1 MQTLLQD
8 LRYGVRMLRKNPGF
22 TFIAVLTLA
31 LGIGAN
37 TAIFSVVNAVLL
49 KPLPYPEPERLIRV
63 WETSPQRGLPY
74 FPASS
79 PNFEDWR
86 KQQSV
91 FEQLAAQENTTFN
104 LTGDGEP
111 ERVAAVGVTS
121 DLFPAL
127 GISPLI
133 GRSFL
138 PEEEQVGRNHVTLLS
153 YGLWQRHFGADRE
166 LIGQAIQ
173 LSGERY
179 TVIGVMP
186 SKFEFTRGTELWVPL
201 ISDPAVYPWR
211 ADRSNRNFSII
222 GRLKPGVSLAEAQ
235 AAMAAIARQ
244 LEQQYPVSNAGWG
257 IRLQSF
263 YEWIIPEELRKG
275 LWVLLGAVGFVLL
288 ITCCNVANLFL
299 ARATRR
305 RREVA
310 IRSALGASRSR
321 VVRQLLTE
329 SSLLAFLGGI
339 AGLLLALWGMD
350 LLVSHLPVN
359 IPRLNEVE
367 IERRVLGFT
376 LVISL
381 LTSVIFG
388 LVPALHLS
396 RVNLSEA
403 FKETARGL
411 AGGAGHR
418 ARRVL
423 VISQIA
429 LALVL
434 LIGAGLMAQ
443 SFVRL
448 SHVRLGFEPDRV
460 LTLQIALP
468 MSQYREKSQQTAF
481 YAQALER
488 IRATPGVLG
497 SGAVVGVPLARGM
510 NWSVPVTVEG
520 RTMSPEE
527 ALPADAR
534 AVTSQYFATM
544 GIPIL
549 QGRDFTERDGPES
562 TNLIISDAIARRLWP
577 NEDPLG
583 KRLRPGTNNPWM
595 TVVGVAGDVRNSL
608 DQEPRPTIYF
618 SAAQL
623 GFNAMT
629 LVVRTAGNPE
639 SMSAVV
645 RNEIARLD
653 PKLPV
658 YNIRTMSAIHDEA
671 TGQPRF
677 QAALLGL
684 FAVVALVL
692 AAVGIYGVMSYLV
705 TERSREIGIRMALG
719 AEARDVLK
727 LVVGQGMKLAI
738 VGVLIGLG
746 GSLALTR
753 LMQTLLFGVN
763 PTDPPT
769 FIAITLLLTFVA
781 LLACW
786 LPARRA
792 ARVDPMI
799 ALRYE

>member
-1 MQTLLQD
+1 MQTLLRD
-8 LRYGVRMLRKNPGF
+8 LRYGMRMLRKNPGF
-22 TFIAVLTLA
+22 TFIAVFTLA

-37 TAIFSVVNAVLL
+37 TAIFSVVNVVLL
-49 KPLPYPEPERLIRV
+49 RPLPYPEPARLIRI
-63 WETSPQRGLPY
+63 WESNPQRGWPY
-74 FPASS
+74 FPASA
-79 PNFEDWR
+79 PDFEDWR

-111 ERVAAVGVTS
+111 ERIPAVSVTAE
-121 DLFPAL
+121 LFPAL
-127 GISPLI
+127 GISPFI

-138 PEEEQVGRNHVTLLS
+138 PEEEQVGRNHVTVLS
-153 YGLWQRHFGADRE
+153 YDLWRRHFGSDRV
-166 LIGQAIQ
+166 LVGQTIQ
-173 LSGERY
+173 LSGESY

-186 SKFEFTRGTELWVPL
+186 STFQFTRGTELWVPL
-201 ISDPAVYPWR
+201 ILDPAVYPWR
-211 ADRSNRNFSII
+211 ADRANRNFAVI

-235 AAMAAIARQ
+235 GAMDAIAHN
-244 LEQQYPVSNAGWG
+244 LEQQYPASNAAWG

-305 RREVA
+305 QREVA
-310 IRSALGASRSR
+310 IRTALGASRSR

-329 SSLLAFLGGI
+329 SCMLAFLGGI

-350 LLVSHLPVN
+350 LLVSRLPVN

-403 FKETARGL
+403 FKEAARSL
-411 AGGAGHR
+411 SGGAGHR
-418 ARRVL
+418 ARRLL

-468 MSQYREKSQQTAF
+468 ISQYREKTQQAAF

-488 IRATPGVLG
+488 IRALPGVLG
-497 SGAVVGVPLARGM
+497 SGAVVGVPLIRGM
-510 NWSVPVTVEG
+510 NWSFPVTVEG

-534 AVTSQYFATM
+534 AVTPQYFATM

-549 QGRDFTERDGPES
+549 QGRDFTERDGSES
-562 TNLIISDAIARRLWP
+562 TNIIISDAMARRLWP
-577 NEDPLG
+577 NEDALE
-583 KRLRPGTNNPWM
+583 KRIRPGTNNPWM
-595 TVVGVAGDVRNSL
+595 TIVGVVGDVRNSL

-623 GFNAMT
+623 GSNAMT
-629 LVVRTAGNPE
+629 VVLRTVGNPE
-639 SMSAVV
+639 GMSAAV
-645 RNEIARLD
+645 RNEIKTLD
-653 PKLPV
+653 SKLPI
-658 YNIRTMSAIHDEA
+658 YNIRTMSAIYDDA

-705 TERSREIGIRMALG
+705 TEREREIGIRMALG
-719 AEARDVLK
+719 AEAGDVLK

-746 GSLALTR
+746 GALALTR

-769 FIAITLLLTFVA
+769 FIAITLLLTVVA

-792 ARVDPMI
+792 AKVDPMI

>member
-1 MQTLLQD
+1 M
-8 LRYGVRMLRKNPGF
+8 
-22 TFIAVLTLA
+22 
-31 LGIGAN
+31 
-37 TAIFSVVNAVLL
+37 
-49 KPLPYPEPERLIRV
+49 
-63 WETSPQRGLPY
+63 
-74 FPASS
+74 
-79 PNFEDWR
+79 
-86 KQQSV
+86 
-91 FEQLAAQENTTFN
+91 
-104 LTGDGEP
+104 
-111 ERVAAVGVTS
+111 
-121 DLFPAL
+121 
-127 GISPLI
+127 
-133 GRSFL
+133 
-138 PEEEQVGRNHVTLLS
+138 
-153 YGLWQRHFGADRE
+153 
-166 LIGQAIQ
+166 
-173 LSGERY
+173 
-179 TVIGVMP
+179 
-186 SKFEFTRGTELWVPL
+186 
-201 ISDPAVYPWR
+201 
-211 ADRSNRNFSII
+211 
-222 GRLKPGVSLAEAQ
+222 
-235 AAMAAIARQ
+235 
-244 LEQQYPVSNAGWG
+244 
-257 IRLQSF
+257 
-263 YEWIIPEELRKG
+263 
-275 LWVLLGAVGFVLL
+275 
-288 ITCCNVANLFL
+288 
-299 ARATRR
+299 
-305 RREVA
+305 
-310 IRSALGASRSR
+310 
-321 VVRQLLTE
+321 
-329 SSLLAFLGGI
+329 LAFLGGI

-350 LLVSHLPVN
+350 LLVSRLPVN

-403 FKETARGL
+403 FKEAARSL
-411 AGGAGHR
+411 SGGAGHR
-418 ARRVL
+418 ARRLL

-468 MSQYREKSQQTAF
+468 ISQYREKTQQAAF

-488 IRATPGVLG
+488 IRALPGVLG
-497 SGAVVGVPLARGM
+497 SGAVVGVPLIRGM
-510 NWSVPVTVEG
+510 NWSFPVTVEG

-534 AVTSQYFATM
+534 AVTPQYFATM

-549 QGRDFTERDGPES
+549 QGRDFTERDGSES
-562 TNLIISDAIARRLWP
+562 TNIIISDAMARRLWP
-577 NEDPLG
+577 NEDALE
-583 KRLRPGTNNPWM
+583 KRIRPGTNNPWM
-595 TVVGVAGDVRNSL
+595 TIVGVVGDVRNSL

-623 GFNAMT
+623 GSNAMT
-629 LVVRTAGNPE
+629 VVLRTVGNPE
-639 SMSAVV
+639 GMSAAV
-645 RNEIARLD
+645 RNEIKTLD
-653 PKLPV
+653 SKLPI
-658 YNIRTMSAIHDEA
+658 YNIRTMSAIYDDA

-705 TERSREIGIRMALG
+705 TEREREIGIRMALG
-719 AEARDVLK
+719 AEAGDVLK

-746 GSLALTR
+746 GALALTR

-769 FIAITLLLTFVA
+769 FIAITLLLTVVA

-792 ARVDPMI
+792 AKVDPMI

>member
-1 MQTLLQD
+1 
-8 LRYGVRMLRKNPGF
+8 
-22 TFIAVLTLA
+22 
-31 LGIGAN
+31 
-37 TAIFSVVNAVLL
+37 
-49 KPLPYPEPERLIRV
+49 
-63 WETSPQRGLPY
+63 
-74 FPASS
+74 
-79 PNFEDWR
+79 
-86 KQQSV
+86 
-91 FEQLAAQENTTFN
+91 
-104 LTGDGEP
+104 
-111 ERVAAVGVTS
+111 
-121 DLFPAL
+121 
-127 GISPLI
+127 
-133 GRSFL
+133 
-138 PEEEQVGRNHVTLLS
+138 
-153 YGLWQRHFGADRE
+153 
-166 LIGQAIQ
+166 
-173 LSGERY
+173 
-179 TVIGVMP
+179 
-186 SKFEFTRGTELWVPL
+186 LWVPL

-211 ADRSNRNFSII
+211 ADRSNRNFAVI

-235 AAMAAIARQ
+235 GAMDAIAHN
-244 LEQQYPVSNAGWG
+244 LEQQYPASNAAWG

-263 YEWIIPEELRKG
+263 YEWLIPEELRKG

-310 IRSALGASRSR
+310 IRTALGASRGR

-329 SSLLAFLGGI
+329 SCMLAFLGGI

-350 LLVSHLPVN
+350 LLVSRLPVN

-367 IERRVLGFT
+367 IERHVLGFT

-403 FKETARGL
+403 FKEAARSL
-411 AGGAGHR
+411 SGGAGHR
-418 ARRVL
+418 ARRLL

-468 MSQYREKSQQTAF
+468 ISQYREKTQQAAF

-488 IRATPGVLG
+488 IRALPGVLG
-497 SGAVVGVPLARGM
+497 SGAVVGVPLIRGM
-510 NWSVPVTVEG
+510 NWSFPVTVEG

-534 AVTSQYFATM
+534 AVTPQYFATM

-549 QGRDFTERDGPES
+549 QGRDFTERDGSES
-562 TNLIISDAIARRLWP
+562 TNIIISDAMARRLWP
-577 NEDPLG
+577 NEDALE
-583 KRLRPGTNNPWM
+583 KRIRPGTNNPWM
-595 TVVGVAGDVRNSL
+595 TIVGVAGDVRNNL

-623 GFNAMT
+623 GSNAMT
-629 LVVRTAGNPE
+629 VVLRTVGNPE
-639 SMSAVV
+639 GMSAAV
-645 RNEIARLD
+645 RNEIKTLD
-653 PKLPV
+653 SKLPI
-658 YNIRTMSAIHDEA
+658 YNIRTMSSIYDEA

-705 TERSREIGIRMALG
+705 TEREREIGIRMALG
-719 AEARDVLK
+719 AEAGDVLK

-746 GSLALTR
+746 GALALTR

-769 FIAITLLLTFVA
+769 FIAITLLLTAVA

-792 ARVDPMI
+792 TTLDPMI